1 MDEYLEEPE
10 VELEKIT
17 SSLSQIL
24 ASSTILQYRI
34 NNLNA
39 MIDQETF
46 EFSDIVLKNHQ
57 NEYVEILLRECGLPI
72 SNNTIIVFL
81 KAFNKWL
88 VNTAQVDLNDLEIV
102 PNELVQNAFGI
113 SSRKVPYGY
122 LLTCLPL
129 MFC

>member
-24 ASSTILQYRI
+24 ASSTILQYSI